1 MKTAIIFP
9 LFFIF
14 FLTITTAQ
22 EVVDE
27 GRLVRLLRA
36 ETAESYQNENFN
48 IRLVTGNAQF
58 LHNGALII
66 CDTAVWDLTQ
76 NTVDAKGNVR
86 VMHQRNILAGDKI
99 HYIADSSLAQ
109 VRGTIVELIDKDSN
123 RLRTYFL
130 DYNTKDSIAYFF
142 NGGSML
148 DTTGNVIESLKG
160 YYDSKLKRFKFLEQV
175 EMTAEEMLLKCDS
188 LAFWSEENRTD
199 FLGKI
204 NGWQKDGFMSAGKGW
219 YNREKEAY
227 GFYQKAYLSNSTNE
241 VWADSLVYEKTASLA
256 RFWDNVQLL
265 DTAQS
270 VILFADFATYSQNPV
285 SAKLYDNPSM
295 AYYSVEENIPDTLFF
310 AADTIRY
317 NTIEKHLA
325 DSATVAASQSRYLQA
340 KRDPIKEMYGKKAV
354 PGPPLPDT
362 TAAAIK
368 ETLAI
373 QADSTAIH
381 RDSTA
386 LHRDSTAIQTDTTAI
401 HIVPESLTANKTLSP
416 PDTLSLK
423 IDSIFVITDSTLI
436 IADSTLLQSTEPQ
449 ELVRFIEADNNI
461 RFYRSNLQGKCDSLL
476 FNSID
481 STIRLFIDPV
491 LWNEENQ
498 FTADSIQLVIQ
509 DKKLSKA
516 ELMSNAFFASQ
527 VDSTHYNQIRS
538 TDIIAWFDKGELT
551 RFDAFGG
558 VTRMFFFDED
568 SILTTMNRMECR
580 AMTAT
585 MEQKS
590 VQIVKSYENLKNDGF
605 PVIDLK
611 PGEDKLKGLVVREN
625 ERPKSRYE
633 VSKRIVL
640 PTRRQESLAIELP
653 QFPFT
658 QNLFKFKP
666 EVEGIVNKQ
675 PEKPEN
681 HFESH
686 EKQPVKEEQVLP
698 PTNSQNE

>member
-14 FLTITTAQ
+14 FLTMSTAQ

-36 ETAESYQNENFN
+36 ETAESYQNNNFN
-48 IRLVTGNAQF
+48 IRFVTGNAQF

-66 CDTAVWDLTQ
+66 CDTAVWNLSQ
-76 NTVDAKGNVR
+76 NTVDAKGNVKI
-86 VMHQRNILAGDKI
+86 MHQRNILVGDKI

-109 VRGTIVELIDKDSN
+109 VRGSIVELIDKDSN

-148 DTTGNVIESLKG
+148 DTTGNVIESLRG
-160 YYDSKLKRFKFLEQV
+160 YYESKIKRFRFLEQV
-175 EMTAEEMLLKCDS
+175 QMTAEGMLLKCDS

-204 NGWQKDGFMSAGKGW
+204 NGWQKDGFLSAGKGW
-219 YNREKEAY
+219 YNREREAY

-241 VWADSLVYEKTASLA
+241 VWGDSLVYEKAASLA

-295 AYYSVEENIPDTLFF
+295 AYYSVEENLPDTLFF

-317 NTIEKHLA
+317 NTIEKHIA
-325 DSATVAASQSRYLQA
+325 DSATVAAAQSRYLQA
-340 KRDPIKEMYGKKAV
+340 KRDPIKEMYGKKGV
-354 PGPPLPDT
+354 PIPPLPDT
-362 TAAAIK
+362 TAAVIK
-368 ETLAI
+368 ENIAI
-373 QADSTAIH
+373 QA
-381 RDSTA
+381 
-386 LHRDSTAIQTDTTAI
+386 DTTAI
-401 HIVPESLTANKTLSP
+401 HIYTDSLATRRTLAPHDTLHLTTDSLTTSRTLTP
-416 PDTLSLK
+416 HDSLHLR
-423 IDSIFVITDSTLI
+423 TDSTLFVS
-436 IADSTLLQSTEPQ
+436 DSTLLISDSTLLLSTEPQ

-481 STIRLFIDPV
+481 STIRMFIDPV

-498 FTADSIQLVIQ
+498 FTADSIQIVIQ
-509 DKKLSKA
+509 HKKLSKA
-516 ELMSNAFFASQ
+516 ELMSNAFVASQ

-558 VTRMFFFDED
+558 VTRLFFFEED
-568 SILTTMNRMECR
+568 SILTTMNRLECR

-590 VQIVKSYENLKNDGF
+590 VQIVRSYENLKNDAF
-605 PVIDLK
+605 PVIDIK

-633 VSKRIVL
+633 VSERTVL

-658 QNLFKFKP
+658 QSLFKFKP
-666 EVEGIVNKQ
+666 EVEDIVTTQ
-675 PEKPEN
+675 TDSPEKQ
-681 HFESH
+681 FESH
-686 EKQPVKEEQVLP
+686 EKQPVKEEPTLP
-698 PTNSQNE
+698 PTNSQYKE

>member
-1 MKTAIIFP
+1 
-9 LFFIF
+9 
-14 FLTITTAQ
+14 
-22 EVVDE
+22 
-27 GRLVRLLRA
+27 
-36 ETAESYQNENFN
+36 
-48 IRLVTGNAQF
+48 
-58 LHNGALII
+58 
-66 CDTAVWDLTQ
+66 
-76 NTVDAKGNVR
+76 
-86 VMHQRNILAGDKI
+86 MHQRNILAGDKI

-109 VRGTIVELIDKDSN
+109 VRGSIVELIDKDSN

-130 DYNTKDSIAYFF
+130 DYNTKDSVAYFF

-241 VWADSLVYEKTASLA
+241 VWADSLVYEKKASLA

-265 DTAQS
+265 DTVQS

-354 PGPPLPDT
+354 PIPPVADTTATAINENISIQKDTTAIQPDT
-362 TAAAIK
+362 TS
-368 ETLAI
+368 I
-373 QADSTAIH
+373 QSDT
-381 RDSTA
+381 
-386 LHRDSTAIQTDTTAI
+386 TAIQSDTTAIQSDTTSIQSDTTSIQPNTTAI
-401 HIVPESLTANKTLSP
+401 HIVTDSLTTSRTLTP
-416 PDTLSLK
+416 HDTLHLTT
-423 IDSIFVITDSTLI
+423 DSTYVITDSTLFI
-436 IADSTLLQSTEPQ
+436 ADSTLLVADSTLLQSTEPQ

-461 RFYRSNLQGKCDSLL
+461 LFYRSNLQGKCDSLL

-538 TDIIAWFDKGELT
+538 TDIIAWFDNGELT

-558 VTRMFFFDED
+558 VTRMFFFEED
-568 SILTTMNRMECR
+568 SILTTMNRLECR

-590 VQIVKSYENLKNDGF
+590 VQIVRSFENLKNDGF

-633 VSKRIVL
+633 VSERIVL

-675 PEKPEN
+675 PEKPED